1 LKNES
6 GQTEVIETTI
16 EDTKNR
22 EELLKLEG
30 GKEAFKKRGEKL
42 NIR

>member
-1 LKNES
+1 MEIAKTKN
-6 GQTEVIETTI
+6 GPYY

-30 GKEAFKKRGEKL
+30 GKEAFEKRGEKL